1 MRRRDR
7 RPTGRS
13 CAALLSLAVLL
24 APMDGGA
31 APAEPAAA
39 RDAAMGQLKRPG
51 GVGGCMFRALPADVR
66 REALLSALA
75 GEGNPQALRAATPDV
90 ARKCTGQPS
99 PSSELALVGSLVG
112 AVRKAAA
119 ALALAT
125 QYGVGQDSLD
135 AAWAA
140 ASPAQKAAFYEVADE
155 FLAPDREISVR
166 ALDVAGL
173 AAKMGLEPGAH
184 PGAEAALRIYF
195 LAAALSER
203 SEAMLTKR
211 A

>member
-1 MRRRDR
+1 
-7 RPTGRS
+7 
-13 CAALLSLAVLL
+13 
-24 APMDGGA
+24 MDGGA

-39 RDAAMGQLKRPG
+39 RDAAMRQLKRPG
-51 GVGGCMFRALPADVR
+51 GVGGCMFQALPTDVR

-75 GEGNPQALRAATPDV
+75 GEGNPQTLRAAAP
-90 ARKCTGQPS
+90 AAAQKCTGQS
-99 PSSELALVGSLVG
+99 DPSSELALVGSLVG

-140 ASPAQKAAFYEVADE
+140 ATPAQKAAFYEVADE
-155 FLAPDREISVR
+155 FLAPHREISVR

-173 AAKMGLEPGAH
+173 AAKLGLEPGVY
-184 PGAEAALRIYF
+184 PGAEPALRTYF